1 MCNFAVSNIFV
12 MRKIFVSILAVVL
25 AAAHIPCSGASR
37 GDRAIKRMLRPILD
51 TMSVRSKVAQLFF
64 LDVRPESDSIRQAKD
79 DSIIVREQVGG
90 IILMEGN
97 IEQTALTC
105 NRLQRQMKIP
115 LAVSVD
121 GEFGVGMRVAEFKR
135 YPRQGSLAKL
145 PSDSLV
151 YEMGRQIAQDMHS
164 LRIDINFAP
173 VVDVNLHPDV
183 NTIKDRSF
191 GPDKKLVADYGS
203 AFMRGMQDAG
213 VVACAKHFPGH
224 GDTEV
229 DSHKAL
235 PVLNFPMERIDSV
248 ELYPFRKLIK
258 DGVDMVMVGHL
269 HVPAL
274 DSKPASV
281 SKPIITGLLRK
292 KMRFKGIITTDAL
305 NMKGVLEPFDGSYER
320 ATLAAYEAGSDILLM
335 PRHVSEGI
343 DMIVD
348 YIGNDRKK
356 LKDLDTRVLRIL
368 SLKARCGKLSH
379 EGLDIIPAEVDPS
392 ATEKLINRIEN
403 SLDQSR

>member
-1 MCNFAVSNIFV
+1 
-12 MRKIFVSILAVVL
+12 MRKVLVSVFAVVL
-25 AAAHIPCSGASR
+25 AAAHIPCSGVSR
-37 GDRAIKRMLRPILD
+37 IDRSVKRMLRPILD

-64 LDVRPESDSIRQAKD
+64 LDVTPESDSLQQAMD
-79 DSIIVREQVGG
+79 DSVIVKEQVGG

-105 NRLQRQMKIP
+105 NRLQHQMRIP

-121 GEFGVGMRVAEFKR
+121 GEFGVGMRVAEFKK

-151 YEMGRQIAQDMHS
+151 YEMGRQIARDMHS

-235 PVLNFPMERIDSV
+235 PVLNFPM
-248 ELYPFRKLIK
+248 
-258 DGVDMVMVGHL
+258 
-269 HVPAL
+269 
-274 DSKPASV
+274 
-281 SKPIITGLLRK
+281 II
-292 KMRFKGIITTDAL
+292 
-305 NMKGVLEPFDGSYER
+305 
-320 ATLAAYEAGSDILLM
+320 
-335 PRHVSEGI
+335 
-343 DMIVD
+343 
-348 YIGNDRKK
+348 
-356 LKDLDTRVLRIL
+356 
-368 SLKARCGKLSH
+368 
-379 EGLDIIPAEVDPS
+379 AE
-392 ATEKLINRIEN
+392 
-403 SLDQSR
+403 